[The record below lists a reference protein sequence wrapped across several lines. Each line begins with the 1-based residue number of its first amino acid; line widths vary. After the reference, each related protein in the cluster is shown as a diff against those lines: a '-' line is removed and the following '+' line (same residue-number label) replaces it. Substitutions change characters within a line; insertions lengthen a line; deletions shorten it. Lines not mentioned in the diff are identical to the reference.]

1 MAVLALD
8 LMGTVLFDPYREAL
22 EAALTLDG
30 GWTPRALQGRDVEAW
45 PAFER
50 GEIDE
55 PTFAARFWSD
65 PERDFDV
72 ATFNRVRRSLTAF
85 LPGMQAFVHAAARC
99 LPLWI
104 ASNYPRWI
112 DEHVVRFGLDALV
125 TGVVASCDLGVR
137 KPDPEFY
144 ARLVERIGVPSGE
157 CLFVDD
163 RGGNCAGA
171 AAAGLPTHRF
181 TDAPRLRG
189 WLRDEHRITVPATT
203 ERTWQ

>member
-22 EAALTLDG
+22 EAALAPDG
-30 GWTPRALQGRDVEAW
+30 GWTPRALQGRDVDAW

-55 PTFAARFWSD
+55 ATFAARFWSD
-65 PERDFDV
+65 PQRAFDV
-72 ATFNRVRRSLTAF
+72 ATFNRVRRSLTTF
-85 LPGMQAFVHAAARC
+85 LPGMQALVHAAARC

-125 TGVVASCDLGVR
+125 AGVVASCDLGVR
-137 KPDPEFY
+137 KPDPAFY
-144 ARLVERIGVPSGE
+144 AGLVERIGLAAQE

-163 RGGNCAGA
+163 RADNCAGA
-171 AAAGLPTHRF
+171 VAAGLPSHHF
-181 TDAPRLRG
+181 TDAARLRG
-189 WLRDEHRITVPATT
+189 WLRDEHGITVTT
-203 ERTWQ
+203 ERTQQ